1 MVWKHESCLWENRTL
16 FLKPFELFSGFL
28 SIQLYSVRMSGFKKA
43 KFHFSEDTEF
53 VYVSAYR
60 LQADP
65 GWGGLLGFHVVRAD
79 FAQVANPSGTE
90 LFQ

>member
-1 MVWKHESCLWENRTL
+1 MVSSAYGCIQWECLAL
-16 FLKPFELFSGFL
+16 
-28 SIQLYSVRMSGFKKA
+28 KKA

-60 LQADP
+60 LQADA
-65 GWGGLLGFHVVRAD
+65 GWGGLVGFPVVRAD

-90 LFQ
+90 FFQ

>member
-1 MVWKHESCLWENRTL
+1 M
-16 FLKPFELFSGFL
+16 
-28 SIQLYSVRMSGFKKA
+28 RMSGFKKA

-60 LQADP
+60 LRADA
-65 GWGGLLGFHVVRAD
+65 GWGGLVGFRVVRAD

-90 LFQ
+90 FFQ